1 MKNLERLLR
10 PKSIAVIGGKTA
22 AEVIRQC
29 KQIAFKG
36 SIWVVNPNYQELEG
50 QPCFASVDDLPDAPD
65 ASFIAVPRDLTIDAV
80 AALAKRNAGGAVCYA
95 SGFAEVGPEG
105 GEAQKRL
112 QQAMGNMAI
121 VGPNCYG
128 LLNYIDGVALWPDQ
142 HGGKPVQRGVA
153 IIMQS
158 GNIAL
163 NVTMQERSLPLAYLI
178 SVGNQAGIKTH
189 EYIDALLEDERITAI
204 GLHLEGLEDIHSFS
218 KSAIKALKYKKPMV
232 VLKTGTSEK
241 AQRITLSHT
250 SSLSGADKLYEV
262 LFERLGVVRV
272 HTLPQ
277 FIETLK
283 LLSLVGP
290 LKPSGIASISCSG
303 GEAALIAD
311 LGEKYNLEF
320 PKLTKAQHQNL
331 FKVLGKRVDLSNPL
345 DYHTY
350 IWGDE
355 GAQSTCFAAMMQG
368 KQSITLKI
376 LDYPKKGRNR
386 SDWDKTARAFAAA
399 AKQQH
404 SYGAVVSSLPESLP
418 EDTRDFLISE
428 GIAPMQGMEECL
440 MAIKGAH
447 LLYTKQKHLP
457 KVVKPARLESGEVK
471 TLNEFEGKKVLKS
484 YGIPIPKAVVYTSRD
499 TADKAQRL
507 GFPVALK
514 ILSDTIIHK
523 SDVGGV
529 QLNLKSKAEVRQ
541 AIKKMRHLGDTFL
554 LERMTEEPVAEMI
567 LGISRDSQFGLSLT
581 IGMGGVLVEL
591 IQDVQSL
598 LFPIQENDV
607 LQALSKLKM
616 YSLLTG
622 YCGQKTADTPAL
634 VNAVM
639 SLAKFAEDHMTTL
652 LEVDINPLFAM
663 PVGKGVVAVDAV
675 IRMVK

>member
-1 MKNLERLLR
+1 MKNLERLLC

-29 KQIAFKG
+29 KKIGFKG
-36 SIWVVNPNYQELEG
+36 SIWAVNPKYQELEG
-50 QPCFASVDDLPDAPD
+50 QPCFASVDDLPEAPD
-65 ASFIAVPRDLTIDAV
+65 ASFIAVARDLTIDTV
-80 AALAKRNAGGAVCYA
+80 AALAKRDAGGAVCYA

-320 PKLTKAQHQNL
+320 PKLSRAQHQNL
-331 FKVLGKRVDLSNPL
+331 FKVLGDRVDLGNPL

-355 GAQSTCFAAMMQG
+355 ESQTKCFAAMMQG

-376 LDYPKKGRNR
+376 LDYPKAGCNR
-386 SDWDKTARAFAAA
+386 GDWDKTARAFANAV
-399 AKQQH
+399 KQQH
-404 SYGAVVSSLPESLP
+404 TNGAVLSSLPESLP
-418 EDTRDFLISE
+418 EDAREYLISE

-440 MAIKGAH
+440 IAIKGAN
-447 LLYTKQKHLP
+447 LLYEKQKHIP
-457 KVVKPARLESGEVK
+457 KAVEPSSLESGQAI
-471 TLNEFEGKKVLKS
+471 TLNEYKGKKILKS
-484 YGIPIPKAVVYTSRD
+484 YGIPVPKSVVCTSKD
-499 TADKAQRL
+499 AADKAEKL

-514 ILSDTIIHK
+514 ILSDVIIHK
-523 SDVGGV
+523 SNVGGV

-541 AIKKMRHLGDTFL
+541 AIKNMQHLSDIFL
-554 LERMTEEPVAEMI
+554 LERMTEKPVAEMI

-622 YCGQKTADTPAL
+622 YRGQKTADTPAL